1 MLSAPGEGAEHE
13 RSRSVTPRGASARRR
28 LGIAP
33 LVGVALVL
41 PLAACGP
48 GEPPGEQVGGQPAA
62 STDAAATGTPAAPDA
77 TDVSSPRGTLESPAT
92 LATGLESPWSIALLP
107 GGGALVSERDTA
119 RIVEVRPDG
128 SAAPVAEIEGVVPRG
143 EGGLLGIA
151 VRDEHLYWYA
161 TRADGNAILR
171 ATLEGSPGARELG
184 EPEELLTGIPA
195 AGNHNGG
202 RIAFGPDGM
211 LYATTGDAGVPAR
224 AQDAASL
231 AGKILRL
238 EPDGSVPADNP
249 DPGSPVYTLGH
260 RNPQGLAWSDDG
272 ALFATEFGQ
281 DTWDELNAIEAGAN
295 YGWPLVEGAAGDR
308 RFVDPVQQWSPAEA
322 SPSGM
327 AFADGALWIAN
338 LRGQSLRRVPLDD
351 LATSSVHWQGEYGRM
366 RDVTAAPDGSF
377 WALTGSTDGRGR
389 PAEGDDRILVFAP

>member
-1 MLSAPGEGAEHE
+1 MSP
-13 RSRSVTPRGASARRR
+13 RRR
-28 LGIAP
+28 RRVAAP
-33 LVGVALVL
+33 PVALALVL
-41 PLAACGP
+41 ALAACGP
-48 GEPPGEQVGGQPAA
+48 GEPTAERPAA
-62 STDAAATGTPAAPDA
+62 STDPAPSGSPGSPDA
-77 TDVSSPRGTLESPAT
+77 SASPSPRTGTLESPET
-92 LATGLESPWSIALLP
+92 LATELESPWSIALLP

-119 RIVEVRPDG
+119 RVVEVLPG
-128 SAAPVAEIEGVVPRG
+128 GGTAAVAAIDGVVPRG

-151 VRDEHLYWYA
+151 VRDGRLYWYA

-171 ATLEGSPGARELG
+171 ASLEGSPGERTLG
-184 EPEELLTGIPA
+184 EPEELLAGIPA

-224 AQDAASL
+224 SQDPASL

-249 DPGSPVYTLGH
+249 TPGSPVYTLGH

-272 ALFATEFGQ
+272 TLLATEFGQ
-281 DTWDELNAIEAGAN
+281 DTWDELNVIEAGAN

-308 RFVDPVQQWSPAEA
+308 RFVDPVQQWPPAEA
-322 SPSGM
+322 SPSGI
-327 AFADGALWIAN
+327 AVAGEALWIAN

-351 LATSSVHWQGEYGRM
+351 LASSSVHWQGEHGRL
-366 RDVTAAPDGSF
+366 RDVAAAPDGSV

-389 PAEGDDRILVFAP
+389 PSEGDDRILAFEP